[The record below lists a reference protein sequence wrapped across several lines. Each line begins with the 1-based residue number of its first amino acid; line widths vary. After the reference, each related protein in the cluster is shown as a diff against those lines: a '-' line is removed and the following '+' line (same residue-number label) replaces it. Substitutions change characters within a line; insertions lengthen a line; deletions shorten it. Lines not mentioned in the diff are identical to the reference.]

1 MFGVP
6 PLGGYAAKPLVRVK
20 AELQTKLRTRTV
32 PRRVRYLGLK
42 LASALEWDEVWS
54 LAQASLSVS
63 LSAWKWV

>member
-1 MFGVP
+1 
-6 PLGGYAAKPLVRVK
+6 
-20 AELQTKLRTRTV
+20 
-32 PRRVRYLGLK
+32 VRYLGLK